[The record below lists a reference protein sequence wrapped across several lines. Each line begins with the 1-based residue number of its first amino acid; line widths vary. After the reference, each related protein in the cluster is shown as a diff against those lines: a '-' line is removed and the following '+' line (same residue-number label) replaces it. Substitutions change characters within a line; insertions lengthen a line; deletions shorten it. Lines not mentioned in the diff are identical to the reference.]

1 MQAAQCLGQAP
12 CDQLLEACG
21 QAGVSLERPTRQ
33 AGLMGEEE
41 HREVPPS

>member
-21 QAGVSLERPTRQ
+21 QAGCELREANRASGPD
-33 AGLMGEEE
+33 GEEE
-41 HREVPPS
+41 HKEVPPS